1 MLSVLGTLLDVSTV
15 LAAHHTANVT
25 NSTGGLLGIVIEVT
39 GLATTC
45 HACDTLGSSE
55 AFLGVSSTLLDLL
68 VVRNP
73 AGDVLCLAGPAGG
86 LASTRVSGL
95 SPAGLRGRGSTLER
109 EELGSLKRAEL
120 NRSVGKRSIESS
132 LQKSGNI
139 LRLTISANDDGTLNV
154 DGQTF
159 FLDLGSLGLGVD
171 LLGSIFDSLSIDSV
185 GMESVVAVAV
195 VSVDTVAIIILAIV
209 AMTVA
214 VTVTMTVVRIVA
226 VVSITVVSEVRQIR
240 GELTMLIEERNTIGP
255 HTMKLEVLANMDL
268 VESSLNVV
276 HHAVVVDGTRLLEVV
291 HHLHELSTDL
301 LEVVSSEA
309 ALLVESLEVDKVLSG
324 IVNLVKESGLVL
336 EVVLVEV
343 GHAEGEVIDG
353 RVEHL
358 GDGCNE
364 VLVVLVLVVMGGVVS
379 VESSVGSRVEI
390 GEISE
395 MVNLDG
401 GVISMARGDMVGSGV
416 MDETLVEVVL
426 VGAGVIHGGGMEGSV
441 MGVLNVVLE
450 SQVCHGKKFQILL

>member
-15 LAAHHTANVT
+15 LAAHHATDVT
-25 NSTGGLLGIVIEVT
+25 NSTGGLLGIVIEMT
-39 GLATTC
+39 GLATTS

-55 AFLGVSSTLLDLL
+55 AFLSVSGTLLDLL

-73 AGDVLCLAGPAGG
+73 AGDVLCLAGPTGG

-95 SPAGLRGRGSTLER
+95 SPVGLRGRGSTLER

-132 LQKSGNI
+132 LKESGNI
-139 LRLTISANDDGTLNV
+139 LRLTISTNDDGTLNV

-159 FLDLGSLGLGVD
+159 FLDLSSLGLGVD

-214 VTVTMTVVRIVA
+214 MTVTGVRIVA
-226 VVSITVVSEVRQIR
+226 MVSITVVSEVRQIR

-255 HTMKLEVLANMDL
+255 HTVKLEVLANMDL
-268 VESSLNVV
+268 VESSLDVV
-276 HHAVVVDGTRLLEVV
+276 HHAVVVDGTRLLKVV

-324 IVNLVKESGLVL
+324 IVNFVKESGLVL

-358 GDGCNE
+358 GDGGNE

-379 VESSVGSRVEI
+379 VESGVGSRVEI
-390 GEISE
+390 GEISK

-426 VGAGVIHGGGMEGSV
+426 VGAGVIHRGGMEGSSV

-450 SQVCHGKKFQILL
+450 SQVCHGNKFQILL